1 MEIFADAPSKKG
13 LPVGSEELS
22 APSHKPTRGELVIAG
37 TRNEQLPVG
46 KNTMAVDDEPQ
57 KAIWGTTVNV
67 EQTQQ
72 TFEQFFR
79 TFKETDDDEEPLY
92 PQLLAKAVDT
102 ENPNVN
108 IDCRHLHL
116 FDPELYKKLILY
128 PQEVIP
134 IFDIVVQNFVSKLK
148 EERGENE
155 LDGLALRQAPPM
167 VCSSSW
173 YLWCRNLIRESKIG
187 SSAHL

>member
-167 VCSSSW
+167 VCCSSSW
-173 YLWCRNLIRESKIG
+173 YPWCRNLIPRAK
-187 SSAHL
+187 